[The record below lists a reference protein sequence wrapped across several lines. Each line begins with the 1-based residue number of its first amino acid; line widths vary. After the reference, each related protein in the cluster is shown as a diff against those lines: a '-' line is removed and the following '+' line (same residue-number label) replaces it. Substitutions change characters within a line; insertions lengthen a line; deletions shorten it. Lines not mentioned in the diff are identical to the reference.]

1 MKILSNE
8 TGAMIKYFREE
19 LKNLYPKNE
28 LENFIFLAFEHYLG
42 FSKTDLIMNKS
53 KNINEPEFL
62 RLNRVVEELKQNKP
76 IQYILEETEFY
87 GLKFKVTPDVLI
99 PRPETEEMVQWIIN
113 DTNLLK
119 MQGLSQSEKLKKMT
133 ILDIGTG
140 SGCIA
145 IVLKKNLSQAK
156 VLATDVSKAALSIA
170 RENAKKNGVTIT
182 FQYID
187 LLKYSKFSVSGF
199 ENYDIIVSNPPY
211 VRISE
216 QKQMEKNVLDYEPHL
231 ALFVGDKNPLLF
243 YDLISDIA
251 LKRLKKNGKLYFE
264 INEKY
269 GSAIKRLIIRKG
281 FSNVLLNK
289 DIRGRERM
297 ICGQLK

>member
-1 MKILSNE
+1 MKTLSNE
-8 TGAMIKYFREE
+8 IGPMINYFREE
-19 LKNLYPKNE
+19 LKGLYPKNE
-28 LENFIFLAFEHYLG
+28 LENFIFLTFQHYLG
-42 FSKTDLIMNKS
+42 FSKTDLILNKNE
-53 KNINEPEFL
+53 KINEPELL
-62 RLNRVVEELKQNKP
+62 RLNAVVEELKQNKP
-76 IQYILEETEFY
+76 IQYILGETEFY

-99 PRPETEEMVQWIIN
+99 PRPETEEMLQWIIN
-113 DTNLLK
+113 DTKPSK
-119 MQGLSQSEKLKKMT
+119 MPRLSKPDRSKKMT

-145 IVLKKNLSQAK
+145 IALKKNLPQTE

-170 RENAKKNGVTIT
+170 RENAKINGVSIS
-182 FQYID
+182 FLYID
-187 LLKYSKFSVSGF
+187 VLKHSQFRVSGF

-216 QKQMEKNVLDYEPHL
+216 QRQMEKNVLDYEPHL
-231 ALFVGDKNPLLF
+231 ALFVEDENPLLF

-251 LKRLKKNGKLYFE
+251 LKKLKKNGKLYFE

-269 GSAIKRLIIRKG
+269 GRAIKQLIKRKG
-281 FSNVLLNK
+281 FSNILLKK

-297 ICGQLK
+297 VCGQLK